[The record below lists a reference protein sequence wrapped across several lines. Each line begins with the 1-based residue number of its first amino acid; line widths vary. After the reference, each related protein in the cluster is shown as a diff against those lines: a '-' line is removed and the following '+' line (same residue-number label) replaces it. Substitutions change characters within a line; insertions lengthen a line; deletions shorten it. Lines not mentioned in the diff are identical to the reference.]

1 MRIPFKKN
9 SVPSAGLGGDMKP
22 IPGIFLFRSRWR
34 GYAAA
39 PLLPVLLM
47 APVAA
52 YAQADSSSLSGT
64 IMDASGAVVPNAKVT
79 AHNEATGQDRSV
91 TTNGGGS
98 YTIPNLPTGSY
109 TVKVEAKGFSNAVQ
123 QGTHVDPNIG
133 ARYDAQLK
141 TGAAS
146 TNVTVQADANTL
158 QTESA
163 SVGQLVTRE
172 QVKSIQLNGRNP
184 QYLAELEP
192 GVMRNA
198 PLSSFNFAPDNS
210 FHVDGARSQDT
221 LTTLDGAPQVRTR
234 GNTYS
239 IGVADVDSTSQVQV
253 LSTDYPAEYGRS
265 DSGLIRMV
273 PKSGTS
279 QFHGAA
285 YEYLRNSFLNANT
298 WVRNQSDQPA
308 ISEHPQPFRFS
319 QFGWNLNGPAYIP
332 GHFNTSKQK
341 LFFLAGQEYVRYRE
355 NVTTA
360 PLKVPTALMRQGDFS
375 ELLSPTN
382 IFYGKKVQIVDPRN
396 GTPFPNNVIPPGR
409 LSPNGL
415 ALLNAFPAPNQ
426 NSSSGNWEASAPYPQ
441 DQRKDTL
448 VIDYVPAQAHHLR
461 FSLLNNNY
469 DYTTPFAGNFDR
481 TPENWHWPD
490 EVGVLN
496 YTWTVS
502 PTLINQALF
511 SASADHITISY
522 ASDTLLDRSQY
533 GINYP
538 YIYPAAGKLVPNK
551 IPTIG
556 IADFTT
562 LDGQP
567 YPSHSG
573 GVITRGADNLTKVL
587 GNHTLK
593 FGGSWERDGENDFDQ
608 ITVGSTTPGST
619 GNQNGQFAFQ
629 DAVQGGVPTS
639 GAAVANAA
647 LGQFYSYG
655 EIGPKSYTLFR
666 TNSYEIF
673 AQDSWRVTPKL
684 LLEYGVN
691 YAVNPPF
698 YASWGNQSVFDPRS
712 YNPALAPAVDPTTGL
727 TSGGDPLNGVV
738 IPGSHFPSSA
748 QGHVPADILN
758 GQYNRLFRG
767 YGRNYSKTVYS
778 DLQPRFGFT
787 YQVLPN
793 TVVRGGAGRFVQR
806 LPVTDQVQTG
816 GNAPFQP
823 SSSVTGGSIDN
834 PAGAGTAAFPLQLST
849 EPYNLPSPEAYAWNF
864 TVEQEIPNFATV
876 TAAYVGR
883 KGIHLQQLENI
894 NQLEPGTTQAN
905 PTVTQPDALR
915 PYRGYAAI
923 LQDPDKGS
931 SIYNALQVD
940 LKRRLTKGF
949 LFGVAYTWAKSLDS
963 GSDQGYLLPNYYDP
977 SGNWGPSDFDIRNT
991 LVVNYVWDIP
1001 FASHAPN
1008 RLVQH
1013 TLGNWQV
1020 SGTTQA
1026 QTGEPFS
1033 VSTGDDYAG
1042 VGPGAGNQLWVTTSK
1057 PLVGKHFAGN
1067 NGSGTGQWFDPS
1079 VFVHAPTGT
1088 FAPRGTRN
1096 SIYGPGF
1103 QSWNIALQKNI
1114 HVIPQ
1119 LENHVVTFRAEAFN
1133 FTNHPNLDSPANDSS
1148 LNNPNS
1154 GSFGQITTKGQTY
1167 GSERQIQFSLRY
1179 EF

>member
-1 MRIPFKKN
+1 MRIPFKRN
-9 SVPSAGLGGDMKP
+9 NVPSAGVGGDTKA

-39 PLLPVLLM
+39 PLLPMFLM

-64 IMDASGAVVPNAKVT
+64 ITDASGAVVPNAKVT

-91 TTNGGGS
+91 TTSGGGS
-98 YTIPNLPTGSY
+98 YTIPNLATGSY

-141 TGAAS
+141 TGGAS

-184 QYLAELEP
+184 AYLAQLEP

-198 PLSSFNFAPDNS
+198 SISSFNFGPDNS
-210 FHVDGARSQDT
+210 FHVDGARAQDT

-239 IGVADVDSTSQVQV
+239 IGVTDVDSTSQVQI
-253 LSTDYPAEYGRS
+253 LATDYPAEFGRS
-265 DSGLIRMV
+265 DSGLIRTV

-285 YEYLRNSFLNANT
+285 YEYLRNSFFNANT
-298 WVRNQSDQPA
+298 WFRNQTPNQPL
-308 ISEHPQPFRFS
+308 ISGHPNPFRYN
-319 QFGWNLNGPAYIP
+319 QFGWNLNGPGYIP
-332 GHFNTSKQK
+332 GLFNVSKQK
-341 LFFLAGQEYVRYRE
+341 LFFLAGQEYVRYRQ
-355 NVTTA
+355 NATA
-360 PLKVPTALMRQGDFS
+360 NGKVPTTLMRQGDFS
-375 ELLSPTN
+375 ELLSPSN
-382 IFYGKKVQIVDPRN
+382 IFTGKVTQLVDPRT
-396 GTPFPNNVIPPGR
+396 GAPIPGNIIPAGR
-409 LSPNGL
+409 ASANGL
-415 ALLNAFPAPNQ
+415 ALLNAFPAPNAAG
-426 NSSSGNWEASAPYPQ
+426 SSSYNWVAAAPYPE

-448 VIDYVPAQAHHLR
+448 VLDYVPAQAHHLR
-461 FSLLNNNY
+461 FTLLNYNF
-469 DYTTPFAGNFDR
+469 DFTTPFPGNFNR
-481 TPENWHWPD
+481 TPQHWHQPN

-496 YTWTVS
+496 YTWTIN
-502 PTLINQALF
+502 PTLINEAVF
-511 SASADHITISY
+511 SASADHITINYS
-522 ASDTLLDRSQY
+522 STDLLDRSQY

-538 YIYPAAGKLVPNK
+538 FIYPAAQKLVPNK
-551 IPTIG
+551 IPTID

-573 GVITRGADNLTKVL
+573 GVIVRLGDNLTKVL

-593 FGGSWERDGENDFDQ
+593 FGGSWEQDGENDFDQ
-608 ITVGSTTPGST
+608 ISVNSTPGST
-619 GNQNGQFAFQ
+619 NNQNGQFGFQ
-629 DAVQGGVPTS
+629 DGSQLGVPTS

-655 EIGPKSYTLFR
+655 EIGQKSYTLFR
-666 TNSYEIF
+666 TNSYEAF

-684 LLEYGVN
+684 LLEYGLHYSVF
-691 YAVNPPF
+691 PPF
-698 YASWGNQSVFDPRS
+698 YAKWGNQSVFDPRS
-712 YNPALAPAVDPTTGL
+712 YNPALAPSVDPTTGL
-727 TSGGDPLNGVV
+727 TAGGDPLNGVV

-767 YGRNYSKTVYS
+767 YGRNYSRTVYS
-778 DLQPRFGFT
+778 NIQPRIGFT
-787 YQVLPN
+787 YQVQPN
-793 TVVRGGAGRFVQR
+793 TVVRGGVGRFVQR
-806 LPVTDQVQTG
+806 LPITDAVQLG

-823 SSSVTGGSIDN
+823 SSSVTGGSVDN
-834 PAGAGTAAFPLQLST
+834 PGGAGTAAFPLQLSSQ
-849 EPYNLPSPEAYAWNF
+849 PYDLPSPEAYAWNF

-876 TAAYVGR
+876 TTAYVGR

-894 NQLEPGTTQAN
+894 NQLRPGTTQAN
-905 PTVTQPDALR
+905 PGVQQPDALR
-915 PYRGYAAI
+915 PYRGYASI
-923 LQDPDKGS
+923 IQDPDKGS

-963 GSDQGYLLPNYYDP
+963 GSDQTYLLPNYYDP

-1026 QTGEPFS
+1026 QTGEPFT
-1033 VSTGDDYAG
+1033 VSTGDDFAG
-1042 VGPGAGNQLWVTTSK
+1042 VGPGAGAQRWDIASK

-1067 NGSGTGQWFDPS
+1067 NGSGAGQWFDPT
-1079 VFVHAPTGT
+1079 VFVQPAPGT

-1096 SIYGPGF
+1096 EFYSPGF
-1103 QSWNIALQKNI
+1103 QSWNVALQKNI

-1133 FTNHPNLDSPANDSS
+1133 FTNHPNLDTPDT
-1148 LNNPNS
+1148 NPNS
-1154 GSFGQITTKGQTY
+1154 GTFGQVTTKGQTY
-1167 GSERQIQFSLRY
+1167 ASERQLQFSLRY